1 MNTLVIAN
9 QKGGVGKTT
18 TAVNLSASLFAMKR
32 KVLLVDLDPQANATT
47 GSGIKKTQQTEG
59 LVLPS
64 WEEDRTQ
71 IKASKTGGYDVLPS
85 GPILIAKE
93 AELRVIEERE
103 LQLDRLLRQLENKY
117 DYIIIDCPPALNL
130 LTINGLRAASYLLVP
145 MQCEYYALEGLA
157 ALLQTVDQ
165 LNERTG
171 HTLELGAIVR
181 TMFDPRNKLTK
192 LITEDLITHF
202 PRVLFSTV
210 IPRNVRLAEAPS
222 FGKPALNYEPNA
234 KGTLA
239 YLALAGEL
247 IERIEEQEG
256 QEDLRGV
263 ATHE

>member
-32 KVLLVDLDPQANATT
+32 RVLLVDLDPQANATT
-47 GSGIKKTQQTEG
+47 GSGIKKIQETEG
-59 LVLPS
+59 LALPS
-64 WEEDRTQ
+64 WEEDKTQ
-71 IKASKTGGYDVLPS
+71 IKTSKTGGYDVLPS

-93 AELRVIEERE
+93 AELRAIEERE
-103 LQLDRLLRQLENKY
+103 LQLDRLLQQLENKY

-130 LTINGLRAASYLLVP
+130 LTINGLRAANNLLVP

-181 TMFDPRNKLTK
+181 TMFNPRNKLTK
-192 LITEDLITHF
+192 LITE
-202 PRVLFSTV
+202 
-210 IPRNVRLAEAPS
+210 
-222 FGKPALNYEPNA
+222 
-234 KGTLA
+234 
-239 YLALAGEL
+239 EL
-247 IERIEEQEG
+247 IACLLYTSPSPR
-256 QEDLRGV
+256 D
-263 ATHE
+263 

>member
-1 MNTLVIAN
+1 MNTIVIAN
-9 QKGGVGKTT
+9 QKWGVGKST
-18 TAVNLSASLFAMKR
+18 TAVNLAASLAAMKR

-47 GSGIKKTQQTEG
+47 GSGIEKTEETE
-59 LVLPS
+59 VAAHPT
-64 WEEDRTQ
+64 WESGGTK
-71 IKASKTGGYDVLPS
+71 IKTSNSGGYDVLPA
-85 GPILIAKE
+85 GPGLIAKE
-93 AELRVIEERE
+93 AELMVMENRE
-103 LQLDRLLRQLENKY
+103 IQLERLLHQLEGKY

-130 LTINGLRAASYLLVP
+130 LTINGLRAANSLMVP

-171 HTLELGAIVR
+171 HTLELEAIVR
-181 TMFDPRNKLTK
+181 TMFDPRNKLTQQV
-192 LITEDLITHF
+192 TEELAAHF
-202 PRVLFSTV
+202 PEVLFSTV

-247 IERIEEQEG
+247 IERMEE
-256 QEDLRGV
+256 RGV
-263 ATHE
+263 KAAHE

>member
-1 MNTLVIAN
+1 MNTIVIAN

-18 TAVNLSASLFAMKR
+18 TAVNLAASLAAMKR

-47 GSGIKKTQQTEG
+47 GSGIEKTEETE
-59 LVLPS
+59 VVARPT
-64 WEEDRTQ
+64 WESGGTK
-71 IKASKTGGYDVLPS
+71 IKTSVTGGYDVLPA
-85 GPILIAKE
+85 GPGLIAKE
-93 AELRVIEERE
+93 AELRVAENRE
-103 LQLDRLLRQLENKY
+103 IQLERLLHQLEGKY
-117 DYIIIDCPPALNL
+117 DYTIIDCPPALNL
-130 LTINGLRAASYLLVP
+130 LTINGLRAANSLMVP

-171 HTLELGAIVR
+171 HTLELEAIVR
-181 TMFDPRNKLTK
+181 TMFDPRNKLTQQV
-192 LITEDLITHF
+192 TEELATHF
-202 PRVLFSTV
+202 PEVLFSTV

-247 IERIEEQEG
+247 IERMEE
-256 QEDLRGV
+256 RGV
-263 ATHE
+263 KAAHE